1 MKKLVALILA
11 VMMLIGYVPEDRH
24 VLLASGAQ
32 KPLILSKNSSALEA
46 FQRIAGRIDGES
58 IPIPF

>member
-1 MKKLVALILA
+1 MKITSPIDAQKKR
-11 VMMLIGYVPEDRH
+11 IGYVPEDRH